1 MRASRD
7 TKSTPPRPI
16 TGRSDLTMIDMLV
29 SLQPVEE
36 IPTTSTRCSRLAVV
50 AVTIATQAVVATIG
64 ASPAQAVTY
73 WVTTVADNTT
83 ADDQCTLREAMLAAN
98 NTPANIDCGPGS
110 EGRDDIVFRAFVPFT
125 VLAAPLPT
133 ITDSVLILGDV
144 AFGTTIDANG
154 RARAFVIDPGVD
166 VTLSKLTI
174 TNAKAADGHAVS
186 MSYATPGEDGGAIHN
201 RGQLHLE
208 DVRVTHS
215 AAGRGGD
222 TIFIGGKGGNGG
234 AIYNAGTIIGFRV
247 TFDENSAGMGGRTD
261 SSYADTIGPGGH
273 GGAIYNAAGGQITL
287 YAATF
292 WRNNQGRGATF
303 YTPPTHGY
311 GAALFSAGSAVIK
324 ASTFYENG
332 IGFFTGVIV
341 PDATGTVVLSSSL
354 VLEPLGC
361 RVPFGGLIV
370 DGGFNSPQHATARCG
385 AAAIQI
391 PRNVDLS
398 LFVGTLRNNG
408 GYVPTLAIM
417 SGMSDEVPSTF
428 EDCAEG
434 QLVHLGLPSTLTD
447 ARGRVRPPSPLSP
460 GDSPNCDT
468 GAYERIG
475 PDARRAL
482 RTLTI
487 AGAGSG
493 HGTVTGDRIE
503 CAISAGA
510 SSGQCASEYLTGT
523 VVAPTAIAAADSIFV
538 GWEGDPE
545 CEDGSVVMNGAKSCT
560 AIFDLRGFSI
570 RGSADD
576 VGNVRAPKTQGS
588 AEVTF
593 NAEFAFAG
601 AVDLGSATLTIDAL
615 LNEEGANGAG
625 ELVEGLP
632 IVLHALP
639 GGGSTAAIFET
650 PAGAGPRVTVEV
662 QLAPSSLSTVAIAI
676 EGATIAR
683 FPELCATATPSAT
696 TLTTRFTIDD
706 GVNPPLTVTS
716 REPWRC
722 LAPIAGDRRQ
732 PQLLRTR

>member
-1 MRASRD
+1 M
-7 TKSTPPRPI
+7 
-16 TGRSDLTMIDMLV
+16 
-29 SLQPVEE
+29 
-36 IPTTSTRCSRLAVV
+36 TSFRYSRLAVI
-50 AVTIATQAVVATIG
+50 AVMIAMQAVVAAIG
-64 ASPAQAVTY
+64 ASPAQAATY

-83 ADDQCTLREAMLAAN
+83 ADGQCTLREAMLAAN
-98 NTPANIDCGPGS
+98 NTPANTDCGPGS
-110 EGRDDIVFRAFVPFT
+110 EGRDDIVYRPFVPFT
-125 VLAAPLPT
+125 VLDAPLPT
-133 ITDSVLILGDV
+133 ITDSVLILGDPGL
-144 AFGTTIDANG
+144 GTTIDANG
-154 RARAFVIDPGVD
+154 RLRPFLIDPGVD
-166 VTLSKLTI
+166 VTLAKLTI
-174 TNAKAADGHAVS
+174 TNAKAPDGHAVS
-186 MSYATPGEDGGAIHN
+186 MSFATPGEDGGAIHN
-201 RGQLHLE
+201 RGRLRLE

-222 TIFIGGKGGNGG
+222 TIFIGGTGGNGG

-261 SSYADTIGPGGH
+261 SSSADKIGRGGN

-311 GAALFSAGSAVIK
+311 GAALFTAGSAIIK
-324 ASTFYENG
+324 ASTFFENG

-391 PRNVDLS
+391 PGNVDLS
-398 LFVGTLRNNG
+398 LFVETLRNNG

-468 GAYERIG
+468 GAYERFG

-493 HGTVTGDRIE
+493 HGTVTGDGID

-510 SSGQCASEYLTGT
+510 SSGQCSSEYLTGT
-523 VVAPTAIAAADSIFV
+523 VVAPIAIAAADSIFV

-545 CEDGSVVMNGAKSCT
+545 CEDGSVVMNGEKQCT
-560 AIFDLRGFSI
+560 AIFDLRAFSV

-576 VGNVRAPKTQGS
+576 IGNVRGPQTQGS

-601 AVDLGSATLTIDAL
+601 VIDLSSATVTINAL
-615 LNEEGANGAG
+615 LTEEGASGAG
-625 ELVEGLP
+625 ELVEGVP
-632 IVLHALP
+632 IVLQVLP
-639 GGGSTAAIFET
+639 GSGSIAAIFET
-650 PAGAGPRVTVEV
+650 PSGVAPRVTVEV
-662 QLAPSSLSTVAIAI
+662 QIAQSSLSTIAIAI

-683 FPELCATATPSAT
+683 FPALCATATPPAT
-696 TLTTRFTIDD
+696 TLTTRFTIED

-716 REPWRC
+716 RDPWRC
-722 LAPIAGDRRQ
+722 LAPTAGDRLQ
-732 PQLLRTR
+732 PRLLRTH